1 MPSNVGMEV
10 RQDHENVYQ
19 QTFSD
24 EKERVDDAI
33 EINAAQ
39 MQNRKEKTHV
49 NTQVFGCL
57 QRESNP

>member
-24 EKERVDDAI
+24 ERGTSGRDAQY

-49 NTQVFGCL
+49 NTQVF
-57 QRESNP
+57 R

>member
-39 MQNRKEKTHV
+39 MQNRKEKTRV
-49 NTQVFGCL
+49 NTQVFG
-57 QRESNP
+57 